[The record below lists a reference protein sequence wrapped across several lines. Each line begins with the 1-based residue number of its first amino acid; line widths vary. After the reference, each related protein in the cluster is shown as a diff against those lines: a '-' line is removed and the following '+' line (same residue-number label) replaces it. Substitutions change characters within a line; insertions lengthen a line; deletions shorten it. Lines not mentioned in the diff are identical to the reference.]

1 MTRNVA
7 SCAPNTVVE
16 DAAALMVKS
25 DCGALP
31 VIDPQTRK
39 AVGVITDRD
48 IVARAVAERRNP
60 LGMKVDE
67 LMTMPIMAVR
77 PDTSLGK
84 CLTEMEQAQVRRM
97 LVLDDGGR
105 LCGIV
110 SQADIARS
118 APEHE
123 TAELVKDVSMPTV
136 EPAKSSGRD
145 SKGR

>member
-16 DAAALMVKS
+16 DATALMVKS

-60 LGMKVDE
+60 VGMKVDE

-123 TAELVKDVSMPTV
+123 TAELVKDVSKPTV